1 MSDTTLTPIGAVGRG
16 LVAGAA
22 ATAVMTAVQ
31 NAYYTATGSQGSST
45 PGEVGRRVLEGVFR
59 RQVSPEQ
66 VSGPLTTGVH
76 WTYGTS
82 LGVPYGLVAGSL
94 NARSMLARGCGAGVG
109 VWASSRAGMT
119 AMQLAPPPWQ
129 DPPLMLAM
137 DLGFH
142 LVYGFTAAAVFR
154 ALL

>member
-1 MSDTTLTPIGAVGRG
+1 MATTLTPIGAVGRG

-22 ATAVMTAVQ
+22 ATAVMTAAQ
-31 NAYYTATGSQGSST
+31 NAYYKATGSQGSST
-45 PGEVGRRVLEGVFR
+45 PGEVGRRVVEGVFC

-76 WTYGTS
+76 WAYGTA
-82 LGVPYGLVAGSL
+82 LGVPYALVAGSL
-94 NARSMLARGCGAGVG
+94 TARSALAHGIGAGVG
-109 VWASSRAGMT
+109 VWASSRVGMV

-129 DPPLMLAM
+129 DPPSMLAM

-142 LVYGFTAAAVFR
+142 LVYGFTAATVFR
-154 ALL
+154 ALV